1 MNTTIL
7 IQLRPEE
14 LMQMIKEAI
23 SSAMA
28 EQPLRRPSS
37 LLSRQ
42 QVCERFGITLVT
54 LNKWDKKG
62 ILPSV
67 KLGNRRFYREADIEL
82 LIENG
87 IKKWKKA
94 YSGVTWK

>member
-54 LNKWDKKG
+54 LNKWRQKG
-62 ILPSV
+62 NSAIR
-67 KLGNRRFYREADIEL
+67 KAWQQAL
-82 LIENG
+82 L
-87 IKKWKKA
+87 
-94 YSGVTWK
+94 S

>member
-1 MNTTIL
+1 MITTIL
-7 IQLRPEE
+7 IQLQPEE
-14 LMQMIKEAI
+14 LRQMIQEAV

-28 EQPLRRPSS
+28 EQPLSRPSS